1 MEGTAIP
8 NISKFKSYTCLFL
21 HAAPQHPKNVKSTR
35 KPNSETA
42 DMSRMNQM
50 VGFSRF

>member
-1 MEGTAIP
+1 MEGTAI
-8 NISKFKSYTCLFL
+8 NFKIEIIHLPVL

-50 VGFSRF
+50 VGFSRL